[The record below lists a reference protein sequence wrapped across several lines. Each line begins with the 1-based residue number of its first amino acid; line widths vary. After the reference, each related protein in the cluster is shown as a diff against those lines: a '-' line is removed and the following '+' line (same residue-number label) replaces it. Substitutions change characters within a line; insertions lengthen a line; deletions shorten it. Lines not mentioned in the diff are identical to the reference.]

1 MSNQEETE
9 MLDNYDFSGGVR
21 GKYAQRY
28 KEGTNLVRLDDDVI
42 AMFPKAEEINAI
54 LRSLGAI
61 IRQHEVASV
70 AQTQQ

>member
-1 MSNQEETE
+1 MNNQDDTE

-54 LRSLGAI
+54 LRSLGMI
-61 IRQHEVASV
+61 IRQHEQSR
-70 AQTQQ
+70 